1 MRAPSGR
8 EQVAELE
15 QQVSVFRAQ
24 AAEREEAVRS
34 ECESLRAQ
42 LVVAQAKEMEERAAK
57 ELAQQEAQDAGE
69 VCPSM

>member
-1 MRAPSGR
+1 M
-8 EQVAELE
+8 E

-57 ELAQQEAQDAGE
+57 EPRRSKRSSSE
-69 VCPSM
+69 